1 MVHGTRLSITYHTP
15 QHLHRLRRD
24 DWDQLREAGFPVD
37 RVWEQGM
44 SLETGDEDVI
54 YSSSLIA
61 INHQSQA
68 SEVETQEEV
77 LSNLQI
83 DHNLLLKPTLQAVC
97 WLIDM
102 TLSLDPELQ
111 VEMPTKPSFNL
122 QAIDIAI
129 NTMQS
134 QINELAEQRHQ
145 IELSMVSI
153 CITHIFLALV
163 RLTVQLGLQL
173 HIGVVLTHC
182 VTSGFWS
189 QERYSISRV
198 AEVVNAIL
206 VIPVQ
211 TIWMWIPNVFSF
223 SCLDTYRVDEN

>member
-1 MVHGTRLSITYHTP
+1 
-15 QHLHRLRRD
+15 
-24 DWDQLREAGFPVD
+24 
-37 RVWEQGM
+37 M

-54 YSSSLIA
+54 YSSSLMA
-61 INHQSQA
+61 INQQSQA

-77 LSNLQI
+77 LSSLQI

-102 TLSLDPELQ
+102 TLSLDPALQ
-111 VEMPTKPSFNL
+111 VEMPSRPSFNL
-122 QAIDIAI
+122 QAIDTTIT
-129 NTMQS
+129 TMQS

-173 HIGVVLTHC
+173 HIGVIFTHC
-182 VTSGFWS
+182 VTSEFWN
-189 QERYSISRV
+189 QERHSISRV

-206 VIPVQ
+206 VILIQ
-211 TIWMWIPNVFSF
+211 TIWTWIPNVFSF
-223 SCLDTYRVDEN
+223 SCLDAYRIDEN

>member
-1 MVHGTRLSITYHTP
+1 MALVSLLRTIR
-15 QHLHRLRRD
+15 HRLRRE

-54 YSSSLIA
+54 YSSSLMA
-61 INHQSQA
+61 LNHQPQA
-68 SEVETQEEV
+68 SEVETQEET
-77 LSNLQI
+77 LNSLQV

-102 TLSLDPELQ
+102 TLSLDTELQ
-111 VEMPTKPSFNL
+111 AEMALRPNFNL
-122 QAIDIAI
+122 QAIDSAI
-129 NTMQS
+129 NAMQS
-134 QINELAEQRHQ
+134 QMNELAEQRHQ

-153 CITHIFLALV
+153 CITHIFVTLV

-173 HIGVVLTHC
+173 HIGVIFTHC
-182 VTSGFWS
+182 VTSEFWN
-189 QERYSISRV
+189 QERCSISRV

-206 VIPVQ
+206 VISIQ
-211 TIWMWIPNVFSF
+211 TIWTWIPNVFSF
-223 SCLDTYRVDEN
+223 TCLDAYRIDDN